1 MHTLPLA
8 TGPGTPRLV
17 DVCNIQYTAV
27 LSISGLPDACSTDMR
42 PTQVKVESAIA
53 PPQSMRTRTRAR
65 SSTRVMPSIHMP
77 NAVPR
82 ARLVHV

>member
-27 LSISGLPDACSTDMR
+27 LSISGLPDVFHRHATN
-42 PTQVKVESAIA
+42 TG
-53 PPQSMRTRTRAR
+53 
-65 SSTRVMPSIHMP
+65 
-77 NAVPR
+77 
-82 ARLVHV
+82 